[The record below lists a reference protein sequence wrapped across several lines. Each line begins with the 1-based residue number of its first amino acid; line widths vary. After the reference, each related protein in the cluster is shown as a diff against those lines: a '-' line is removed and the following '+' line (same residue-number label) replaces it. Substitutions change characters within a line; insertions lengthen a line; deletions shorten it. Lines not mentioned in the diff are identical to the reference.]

1 MIKNFNVIK
10 ALALT
15 GILSIS
21 FLYSRS
27 DNLEEAKAL
36 IEEGYHEDAVRIL
49 EAEKQRGNVA
59 SNLYLGRIAFLNYNF
74 DDATN
79 HYNNFRK
86 HKKKISEEE
95 TELLEQWEHELELTE
110 NALERVEKIVIIDS
124 INVPKDKFLK
134 SYILP
139 SSAGKVLPINDLP
152 FKKTSQGDDT
162 GFLNENGTYAIWTE
176 TANDGGKKLMESD
189 YLIDLGWQTPQ
200 PLPEEINEGNNIG
213 YPYLS
218 ADGSNLYFA
227 SDGENSIGGLDIFI
241 AQKDPITGEFLQ
253 PLNIGM
259 PYNSPYD
266 DYMLVI
272 DEENGVG
279 WWATDRNLLENEVT
293 IYVYLLNDIRKNYD
307 PEDENLI
314 SLARIENFRDSQK
327 DAEKSVI
334 NDKINAIKRIDT
346 SDKRSDENFVFP
358 LSSNKIY
365 KSFSDFKNRDAKKLM
380 EEYLA
385 KYQSFQKMEKELYAL
400 RKRFSAN
407 KSPQLREEIIKLERK
422 VDIERKAL
430 HELKNKIYIAEKG
443 R

>member
-1 MIKNFNVIK
+1 
-10 ALALT
+10 
-15 GILSIS
+15 
-21 FLYSRS
+21 
-27 DNLEEAKAL
+27 
-36 IEEGYHEDAVRIL
+36 
-49 EAEKQRGNVA
+49 
-59 SNLYLGRIAFLNYNF
+59 
-74 DDATN
+74 
-79 HYNNFRK
+79 
-86 HKKKISEEE
+86 
-95 TELLEQWEHELELTE
+95 
-110 NALERVEKIVIIDS
+110 
-124 INVPKDKFLK
+124 
-134 SYILP
+134 
-139 SSAGKVLPINDLP
+139 
-152 FKKTSQGDDT
+152 
-162 GFLNENGTYAIWTE
+162 
-176 TANDGGKKLMESD
+176 
-189 YLIDLGWQTPQ
+189 
-200 PLPEEINEGNNIG
+200 
-213 YPYLS
+213 
-218 ADGSNLYFA
+218 
-227 SDGENSIGGLDIFI
+227 
-241 AQKDPITGEFLQ
+241 
-253 PLNIGM
+253 M

-385 KYQSFQKMEKELYAL
+385 KNQSFQKMEKELYAL

-430 HELKNKIYIAEKG
+430 HELRNKIYIAEKG